1 MRRSRLKLLETMGN
15 LKIKLEHGEIEFR
28 FKDEN
33 LKIITRNY
41 SENRVS
47 LTDLN
52 AESVNLIRIFL
63 NN

>member
-1 MRRSRLKLLETMGN
+1 MGN

>member
-1 MRRSRLKLLETMGN
+1 MGN

-33 LKIITRNY
+33 LKIITRHY

-52 AESVNLIRIFL
+52 AESVNLIRTFL